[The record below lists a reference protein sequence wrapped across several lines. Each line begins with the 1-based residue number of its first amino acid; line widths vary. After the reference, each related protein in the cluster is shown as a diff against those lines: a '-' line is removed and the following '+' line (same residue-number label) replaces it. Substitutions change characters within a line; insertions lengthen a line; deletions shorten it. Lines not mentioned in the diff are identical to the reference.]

1 MYAEDIYTAAS
12 AICGESSELLG
23 LLSAAAE
30 EELLYRLKKDVDVK
44 SIEPL
49 FIASAAMLAASMY
62 VGVSDSGVK
71 KYTAGSVS
79 VEYGGENLPSSE
91 VLRKRSELLLAGY
104 LDGGG
109 FDFVGVNG

>member
-44 SIEPL
+44 SIESL

-62 VGVSDSGVK
+62 AGVSDSGVK
-71 KYTAGSVS
+71 KYTAGNVS
-79 VEYGGENLPSSE
+79 VEYGGDSQPTSE
-91 VLRKRSELLLAGY
+91 VLRERSELLLAGY

-109 FDFVGVNG
+109 FDFMGVNG